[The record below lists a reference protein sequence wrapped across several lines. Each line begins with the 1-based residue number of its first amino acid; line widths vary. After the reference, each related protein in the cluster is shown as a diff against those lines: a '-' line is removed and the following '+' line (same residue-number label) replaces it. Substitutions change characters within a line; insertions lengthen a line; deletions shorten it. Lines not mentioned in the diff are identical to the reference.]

1 MRESRPM
8 TLCFIS
14 NYASRFIISMAA
26 ATAAGGDDDSDAN
39 LFPLL
44 LNSPECLVEALLQY
58 MHIILLY
65 VW

>member
-1 MRESRPM
+1 
-8 TLCFIS
+8 
-14 NYASRFIISMAA
+14 MAA